1 MAKKSTEITPDMPMD
16 VYLMEVVAPS
26 ITTIKDDL
34 HEVKEKI
41 KSLEEHH
48 SSGLSSSESGD
59 LGESI
64 ADKVVSKMQTQQMA
78 QAEQK
83 DDVQNTASILQSA
96 ASEGVRK
103 EVSPVLQSI
112 GSVNTKV
119 DSALSSIENL
129 TNKVD
134 EYFKTDR
141 AEVVSKIQRYS
152 RRVLPAVTALAAFL
166 FSWGVYH
173 DSYHYWGERFFK
185 LANDPMQTEPTVLDL
200 KSSAFE
206 FVKHEFE
213 KGHKV
218 HTKSLIKLAES
229 RLKLHKKAVKKTERE
244 RKKQARKN
252 GGTGH
257 AE

>member
-1 MAKKSTEITPDMPMD
+1 MAKKNTEITPDMPMD
-16 VYLMEVVAPS
+16 VFLIEVVAPS

-41 KSLEEHH
+41 KSLEEH
-48 SSGLSSSESGD
+48 SYSGLSSSESDD

-64 ADKVVSKMQTQQMA
+64 ADKVVSKVQTQQMA
-78 QAEQK
+78 QAKQK

-119 DSALSSIENL
+119 DTIISRLDNL
-129 TNKVD
+129 KKEFD
-134 EYFKTDR
+134 EHIKTDR

-166 FSWGVYH
+166 FSWSVYH
-173 DSYHYWGERFFK
+173 DSYHYWGERFYK
-185 LANDPMQTEPTVLDL
+185 LAHDPMQTEQLIL
-200 KSSAFE
+200 EQRSEAFE
-206 FVKHEFE
+206 LVKSEFDGGR
-213 KGHKV
+213 KKHAIAY
-218 HTKSLIKLAES
+218 IKHGEE
-229 RLKLHKKAVKKTERE
+229 RLKLHKKTVKKAKRA

>member
-1 MAKKSTEITPDMPMD
+1 MAKKNTEITPDMPMD
-16 VYLMEVVAPS
+16 VFLMEVVAPS

-41 KSLEEHH
+41 KSLEEHS
-48 SSGLSSSESGD
+48 SSGWSSSESDD

-64 ADKVVSKMQTQQMA
+64 ADKVVSKMQTQQMD
-78 QAEQK
+78 QAKQK
-83 DDVQNTASILQSA
+83 DDAQNTASILQSA

-119 DSALSSIENL
+119 EFAISSIESL
-129 TNKVD
+129 TKKFD
-134 EYFKTDR
+134 EYVKTNQ
-141 AEVVSKIQRYS
+141 AVAVSRLQRYIHH
-152 RRVLPAVTALAAFL
+152 VLPAITALAAFL
-166 FSWGVYH
+166 FSWGAYH
-173 DSYHYWGERFFK
+173 NSYHYWGERFYK
-185 LANDPMQTEPTVLDL
+185 LANDPMQTEQLIL
-200 KSSAFE
+200 EQQSEAFE
-206 FVKHEFE
+206 LVKSEFDGGR
-213 KGHKV
+213 KKHAIAY
-218 HTKSLIKLAES
+218 IKHGEE
-229 RLKLHKKAVKKTERE
+229 RLKLHKKTEKKAKRE